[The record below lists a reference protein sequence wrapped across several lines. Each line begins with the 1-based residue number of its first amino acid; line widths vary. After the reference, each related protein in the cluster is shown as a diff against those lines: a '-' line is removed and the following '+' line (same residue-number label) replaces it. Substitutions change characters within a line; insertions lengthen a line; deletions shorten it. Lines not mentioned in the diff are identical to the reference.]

1 MSQRIR
7 RPATLAVLALLALSS
22 GCGDSPTG
30 PRPLGA
36 GILAPGAVAR
46 GTIQSMSDTARF
58 SLVLN
63 QGTDAMVYLMA
74 KGDWLR
80 LEVRDSTGK
89 LVTTT
94 NDSHNT
100 TAPERRATTVIPS
113 SPYRYHVDVSMVNGT
128 SPSDYEIRVV
138 AASRAPEHVPSSLTV
153 GTILS
158 GEDLDHAYDV
168 DSFTVTVD
176 RAQMVNLYMRK
187 TTRSDARVFAMVS
200 GGPPPGYF
208 LSNTGA
214 GLADTVLGHT
224 GSGRL
229 TLAAGARYMIL
240 VYGANTDTTKTPYE
254 LLLQPIDTAPEHAT
268 ATLVPGDTVPESIDV
283 LGDIDDFTLTG
294 TPGAQYNLFV
304 EADGVAPRALSATLA
319 FGNWNDLTVTA
330 TEPAA
335 PLAANPTGV
344 FALPPSGTLRI
355 RVYDGQGFGPGNV
368 GPYRLFAY
376 PIDKGVEGTS
386 ADITLDQVKRSRI
399 EMPGD
404 VDEFTLAI
412 RADTAVNIEV
422 RRPDE
427 GGGRPLRFT
436 FLSAGDSE
444 ITHGILGIGYP
455 AAVDTT
461 ALGTR
466 LLQPGT
472 YKLRV
477 EPTSSTRGGFA
488 GDYEIVAHSISTATE
503 RVAGTIA
510 IGDTIR
516 AEVLDF
522 PGDIDRF
529 HVSLAAGDSVYVS
542 FGGLQPDVNA
552 KAYVYRASDRSFVG
566 GAEALGAVVGQS
578 RIMTITAPGDYYIEV
593 AGKTG
598 GVQQG
603 EFGPYRLA
611 LDRIT
616 AAPESGPATIA
627 LGDTVSGWI
636 DVPGDVD
643 EFTLAAPAGT
653 EITGWFRDSTGNY
666 YCCIAVEFVD
676 PATGAVLKR
685 SSPYAERLGRV
696 TIPAGGSLRVR
707 AREPYTCDTYGC
719 YGPNIRTWYRLS
731 LTAVNLAPETRGAA
745 FAIGDTVSG
754 EWIDPVADVDEF
766 SFDATAGDT
775 VNVYFQTPSGTWGIE
790 GFTLALIDMTTS
802 ATLGTLNAHNPST
815 NLEDIALTRV
825 VLPSTGRYMVRVTG
839 TSDAYDRGQ
848 YRFRV
853 ARPGQ

>member
-1 MSQRIR
+1 MSLPTR
-7 RPATLAVLALLALSS
+7 RPATLVALALLALSS

-36 GILAPGAVAR
+36 GILAPYAVVR
-46 GTIQSMSDTARF
+46 GTIQSTADTAHF
-58 SLVLN
+58 SLLLN
-63 QGTDAMVYLMA
+63 EGKDAMVYLMA

-89 LVTTT
+89 LVATTS
-94 NDSHNT
+94 DSHNT

-138 AASRAPEHVPSSLTV
+138 AASRAPEHVSSSLTV

-176 RAQMVNLYMRK
+176 HAQMVNLYLRK
-187 TTRSDARVFAMVS
+187 LTRSDARVSAFLY

-208 LSNTGA
+208 FSNTGA
-214 GLADTVLGHT
+214 GPADTVLGRT

-229 TLAAGARYMIL
+229 TLAAGGQYIL
-240 VYGANTDTTKTPYE
+240 MVHGANADTTKTPYE
-254 LLLQPIDTAPEHAT
+254 LVLQPIDTAPEHAA
-268 ATLVPGDTVPESIDV
+268 ATLVPGDTVEESIDI

-294 TPGAQYNLFV
+294 TPGARYNLFV
-304 EADGVAPRALSATLA
+304 EADGVAPRAVSATLA
-319 FGNWNDLTVTA
+319 FGSWNDLTVTA
-330 TEPAA
+330 TDPAA

-355 RVYDGQGFGPGNV
+355 LVYDGAGVGPGNV

-376 PIDKGVEGTS
+376 PIDKGVEGSS
-386 ADITLDQVKRSRI
+386 ADIALDQVKRSRI

-436 FLSAGDSE
+436 LLSAADSE
-444 ITHGILGIGYP
+444 ITHAILGIGYP

-466 LLQPGT
+466 WLQPGT

-477 EPTSSTRGGFA
+477 EPTSSTSGGFA
-488 GDYEIVAHSISTATE
+488 GDYEIVAHSIPTVTEHAT
-503 RVAGTIA
+503 GTIS

-516 AEVLDF
+516 AETLDF

-529 HVSLAAGDSVYVS
+529 HVSLAAGDSVYLS
-542 FGGLQPDVNA
+542 FGALQPNVNA

-566 GAEALGAVVGQS
+566 GAEALGAGVGQS
-578 RIMTITAPGDYYIEV
+578 RIMIITAPGDYYIEV

-598 GVQQG
+598 GVQSG
-603 EFGPYRLA
+603 ELGPYLLA

-627 LGDTVSGWI
+627 LGDTVAGWI

-643 EFTLAAPAGT
+643 EFTLTGPAGT
-653 EITGWFRDSTGNY
+653 EITGGFRDSTASY
-666 YCCIAVEFVD
+666 YCCIAVEFID
-676 PATGAVLKR
+676 LATGTVVAR
-685 SSPYAERLGRV
+685 PPANAAGLGRV
-696 TIPAGGSLRVR
+696 TVPASGSLRVR
-707 AREPYTCDTYGC
+707 VREPYTCDVYC
-719 YGPNIRTWYRLS
+719 SGPHIRASYRLW
-731 LTAVNLAPETRGAA
+731 LIAVNRAPESRTAA

-754 EWIDPVADVDEF
+754 EWIDPAGDVDEF
-766 SFDATAGDT
+766 TVDATGGDT
-775 VNVYFQTPSGTWGIE
+775 VNVYFQTTSGTWGYQ
-790 GFTLALIDMTTS
+790 GFTLALVDMTTR
-802 ATLGTLNAHNPST
+802 ATLGTLNGYSPSS
-815 NLEDIALTRV
+815 NLEELALTRV

-839 TSDAYDRGQ
+839 TSDVYDRGQ